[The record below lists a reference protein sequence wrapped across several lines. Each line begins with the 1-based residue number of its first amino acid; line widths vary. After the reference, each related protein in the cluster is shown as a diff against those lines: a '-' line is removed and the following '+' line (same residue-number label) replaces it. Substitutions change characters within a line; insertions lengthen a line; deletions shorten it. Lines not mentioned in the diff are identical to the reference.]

1 MQTCLQFKPLLILT
15 YFDLIQTKELKDR
28 LMIYSAFEILPDLK
42 IKLNRKLFFPFSST
56 VFRLPGILIEDF
68 QTSRR
73 EKVILTKKYCKP

>member
-42 IKLNRKLFFPFSST
+42 IKLNRESPPLYSVS
-56 VFRLPGILIEDF
+56 LA
-68 QTSRR
+68 
-73 EKVILTKKYCKP
+73 Y